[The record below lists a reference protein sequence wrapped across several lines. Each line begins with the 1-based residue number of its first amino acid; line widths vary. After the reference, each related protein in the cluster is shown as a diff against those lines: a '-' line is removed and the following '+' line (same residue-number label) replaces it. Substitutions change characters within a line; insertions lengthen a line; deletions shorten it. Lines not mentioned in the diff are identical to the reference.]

1 MLRFKRCIICYLG
14 IIGSLV
20 LLMNSVQAAT
30 TTLLDPATLAI
41 GTKVGE
47 NLQVFGVCPASNKNC
62 LPEEKVKY
70 VSAVAG
76 RVGKIEFDVNIT
88 DNFELDVNIYEHH
101 SAGQAITLFK
111 KEDDNSGALFVS
123 SRGYYTYFNDE
134 NRYNDPSTVGWN
146 SGSINNIELLS
157 KSGIAYLNINGVPF
171 KDRSGNE
178 GDTFK
183 LDTSRSFIKLVLTNI
198 QPSDQLYEITLKGG
212 NSTTTPT
219 TPTTP
224 TVPTTPTTPVT
235 TSSSSSDSCAAEY
248 APATGSFSVPCV
260 LVPIVSAFSGA
271 QVAVYSVQMQQHS
284 GNFTFDLN
292 LSSVKQRMM
301 LTPLKQYIV
310 GSQTCTDVRV
320 DTFDDSGFIIT
331 GSENK
336 TTCK

>member
-20 LLMNSVQAAT
+20 LLMNSAQAAT

-70 VSAVAG
+70 VSAIAG

-88 DNFELDVNIYEHH
+88 DDFELDVNAYFDYSGDRET
-101 SAGQAITLFK
+101 ITLFK
-111 KEDDNSGALFVS
+111 KEDDNSGALFI
-123 SRGYYTYFNDE
+123 RYIGWNIDFNDDYRS
-134 NRYNDPSTVGWN
+134 NNANTVGWN
-146 SGSINNIELLS
+146 DKSINNIELLG
-157 KSGIAYLNINGVPF
+157 KSGVAYLNINGVPF
-171 KDRSGNE
+171 KDSSGNE
-178 GDTFK
+178 GNTFK
-183 LDTSRSFIKLVLTNI
+183 LDTSKPFIKLVITNI

-212 NSTTTPT
+212 NSTTPT

-224 TVPTTPTTPVT
+224 TVPTTPVTT
-235 TSSSSSDSCAAEY
+235 TSSSSSDSCASECKLEIV
-248 APATGSFSVPCV
+248 GLDVPCV
-260 LVPIVSAFSGA
+260 LVPIASVCSGA

-284 GNFTFDLN
+284 GNFTFDLD
-292 LSSVKQRMM
+292 LGSVKQRMM
-301 LTPLKQYIV
+301 LTPIKQYNL
-310 GSQTCTDVRV
+310 GNQACTDIRV
-320 DTFDDSGFIIT
+320 DTFDDSGLIIT
-331 GSENK
+331 SSENK